1 MILATFWAT
10 WTPKATAEA
19 LVMVGWRLAVL
30 VGVVMV
36 LVKLLDALK
45 AKWSK

>member
-1 MILATFWAT
+1 MLLAFWST

-19 LVMVGWRLAVL
+19 LVMVGWRLAIL
-30 VGVVMV
+30 VGVVLV